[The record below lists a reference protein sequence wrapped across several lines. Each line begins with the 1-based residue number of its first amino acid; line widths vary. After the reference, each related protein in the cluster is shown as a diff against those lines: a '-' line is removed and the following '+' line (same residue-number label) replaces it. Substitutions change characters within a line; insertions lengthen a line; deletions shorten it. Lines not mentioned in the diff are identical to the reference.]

1 MTFVLTSQSHYNT
14 IIEPHARF
22 LLSLLE
28 GLSINFP
35 LHMIKSII
43 DYYRDMATRDKLIF
57 LSAIMRILTHMH
69 ITIHFLI
76 SMSCAAQLVAK
87 RP

>member
-1 MTFVLTSQSHYNT
+1 MVMTFVLTSQSHYNT

-43 DYYRDMATRDKLIF
+43 DCYHDMATRDKLIF

-76 SMSCAAQLVAK
+76 SMSCAA
-87 RP
+87 